1 MVNRFFLTYG
11 KETERSSTLLTNTA
25 GDVVSVLRFQLQTL
39 EETKKIAQVV
49 PILQR
54 GAQEASTCIKV
65 VLDSVALFSN
75 TGEDM
80 FNVKENVETL
90 KRLALGNLCNI
101 ESRPKTYSLIYR
113 LSLDDQLQKSQ
124 KSHTRVEQKLLEW
137 LSPLE
142 FRSKQLDVLSRRS
155 PSTGEWL
162 LRNND
167 FQIWLS
173 GKGPSCLW
181 CSGIR

>member
-1 MVNRFFLTYG
+1 MEKG
-11 KETERSSTLLTNTA
+11 TERSSTLLTNTA
-25 GDVVSVLRFQLQTL
+25 GDVVSVLRSQLQTL

-54 GAQEASTCIKV
+54 GAQEASTCIEV

-101 ESRPKTYSLIYR
+101 NPRHRTCSLIYGI
-113 LSLDDQLQKSQ
+113 SLDDQLQKAQ
-124 KSHTRVEQKLLEW
+124 KSQTRVRQKLLEW

-142 FRSKQLDVLSRRS
+142 SRSKQLDVLSRWS

-162 LRNND
+162 LKKKD